1 MPGGGAGSAWRGAGS
16 AGRGAGSAWRGAGS
30 AWRGCSAAAGWR
42 SASAA
47 LARGCDTAGMT
58 MTSPEVSP
66 ADVAAAHDVLRG
78 VVAVTPLLHSR
89 VLSDRL
95 GGPVFLKCE
104 NLQR

>member
-1 MPGGGAGSAWRGAGS
+1 
-16 AGRGAGSAWRGAGS
+16 
-30 AWRGCSAAAGWR
+30 
-42 SASAA
+42 
-47 LARGCDTAGMT
+47 MT

-95 GGPVFLKCE
+95 GGPVFLK
-104 NLQR
+104 